1 MGGLCVTYRHIFIC
15 PFALLLQ
22 NVIYS
27 SLIILKVIYAML
39 VLLFTM
45 LSKMQNFYG
54 GIEFKI
60 NVGLNDILVAL
71 SLS

>member
-1 MGGLCVTYRHIFIC
+1 
-15 PFALLLQ
+15 
-22 NVIYS
+22 
-27 SLIILKVIYAML
+27 ML